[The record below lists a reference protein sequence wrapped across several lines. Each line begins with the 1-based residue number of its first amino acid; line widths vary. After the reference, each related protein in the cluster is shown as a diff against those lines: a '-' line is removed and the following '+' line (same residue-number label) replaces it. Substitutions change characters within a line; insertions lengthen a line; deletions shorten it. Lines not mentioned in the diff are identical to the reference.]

1 MRKLFALSLL
11 AGLLGVLAVAAP
23 ALSKH
28 KSLEVDDNYFVGKG
42 KPHTVTV
49 RAGDTVEWEWEDGVA
64 NPHNVTV
71 VKAPKGAK
79 KFHSKTQM
87 SGTFEKKLKK
97 PGTYK
102 IVCTIHASQGMKM
115 TLKVLKKR

>member
-11 AGLLGVLAVAAP
+11 AGLLGILAVAAP
-23 ALSKH
+23 AMSKH
-28 KSLEVDDNYFVGKG
+28 KSLEIDDNYFVKKG
-42 KPHTVTV
+42 APRTVTV
-49 RAGDTVEWEWEDGVA
+49 HVGDKVEWEWENGAV

-71 VKAPKGAK
+71 KKGPV
-79 KFHSKTQM
+79 KFHSKTQT

-102 IVCTIHASQGMKM
+102 IICTIHVSQGMKM
-115 TLKVLKKR
+115 TLKVKK

>member
-28 KSLEVDDNYFVGKG
+28 KSLEVDDNYFVEKG

-49 RAGDTVEWEWEDGVA
+49 RVGDTVEWEWEDGA
-64 NPHNVTV
+64 QNPHNVTV
-71 VKAPKGAK
+71 TKGPA
-79 KFHSKTQM
+79 KFHSKTQS

-97 PGTYK
+97 AGTYK

-115 TLKVLKKR
+115 TLKVKPKG

>member
-11 AGLLGVLAVAAP
+11 AAVVGVLAVAAP

-28 KSLEVDDNYFVGKG
+28 KSVEVDDNYFVEKG
-42 KPHTVTV
+42 KPRTVTV
-49 RAGDTVEWEWEDGVA
+49 HKGDTVEWEWEDDAV

-71 VKAPKGAK
+71 TKGPV
-79 KFHSKTQM
+79 KFHSKTKT

-97 PGTYK
+97 VGTYK
-102 IVCTIHASQGMKM
+102 IVCTIHAAQGMKM
-115 TLKVLKKR
+115 TLKVKR

>member
-1 MRKLFALSLL
+1 MRKLFAVALL
-11 AGLLGVLAVAAP
+11 AGLLGLLVVAAP

-28 KSLEVDDNYFVGKG
+28 KSLEVGNNYFVEKG

-49 RAGDTVEWEWEDGVA
+49 HVGDKVEWEWEGMT

-79 KFHSKTQM
+79 RFHSKTQT

-97 PGTYK
+97 AGTYK
-102 IVCTIHASQGMKM
+102 IVCTIHRALGMKM
-115 TLKVLKKR
+115 TLKVKQ

>member
-11 AGLLGVLAVAAP
+11 AGLLGILAVAAP
-23 ALSKH
+23 AMSKH
-28 KSLEVDDNYFVGKG
+28 KSLEIDDNYFVKKG
-42 KPHTVTV
+42 KPRTVTV
-49 RAGDTVEWEWEDGVA
+49 HVGDTVEWEWEDSAV

-71 VKAPKGAK
+71 KKGPV
-79 KFHSKTQM
+79 KFHSKTQT

-102 IVCTIHASQGMKM
+102 IVCTIHVKKGMKM
-115 TLKVLKKR
+115 TLKVKK

>member
-1 MRKLFALSLL
+1 MRKLFAVSLL
-11 AGLLGVLAVAAP
+11 AGLLGVLVVAGP

-28 KSLEVDDNYFVGKG
+28 KSLEVDDNYFVEKG

-49 RAGDTVEWEWEDGVA
+49 HVGDTVEWEWEDDAV

-79 KFHSKTQM
+79 KFHSKTQT
-87 SGTFEKKLKK
+87 SGSFEKKLKK
-97 PGTYK
+97 AGTYK
-102 IVCTIHASQGMKM
+102 IVCTIHRSLGMKM
-115 TLKVLKKR
+115 TLKVKK

>member
-1 MRKLFALSLL
+1 MRKLFAVTVL
-11 AGLLGVLAVAAP
+11 AGLLGLLVVAAP

-28 KSLEVDDNYFVGKG
+28 KSLEVDNNYFVEKG
-42 KPHTVTV
+42 KPRTVTV
-49 RAGDTVEWEWEDGVA
+49 HVGDTVEWEWEGTT

-71 VKAPKGAK
+71 VKGPK
-79 KFHSKTQM
+79 KFHSKTKT

-97 PGTYK
+97 AGTYK

-115 TLKVLKKR
+115 TLKVKK

>member
-11 AGLLGVLAVAAP
+11 AGLLGILAVAAP
-23 ALSKH
+23 AMSKH
-28 KSLEVDDNYFVGKG
+28 KSLEIDDNYFVKKG
-42 KPHTVTV
+42 KPRTVTV
-49 RAGDTVEWEWEDGVA
+49 HVGDKVEWEWEDDAV

-71 VKAPKGAK
+71 TKGPV
-79 KFHSKTQM
+79 KFHSKTQT

-102 IVCTIHASQGMKM
+102 IVCTIHASKGMKM
-115 TLKVLKKR
+115 TLKVKK